1 MIIIAADVTTAR
13 LATAIVTAETIG
25 VMIAGT
31 IGVMIAET
39 GVMTA
44 ETDATGL
51 GNIKGAAF
59 LAAPLIISIFL
70 IIPIINTL
78 SKII

>member
-13 LATAIVTAETIG
+13 LATAIVTAE
-25 VMIAGT
+25 T